1 MTGNSKHMHLK
12 SQWRCPSNIALVK
25 YWGKRDF
32 QLPVNP
38 SLSFA
43 LQHAYTETSM
53 ELTKPTAQK
62 VEFRFEGG
70 NFGFGERI
78 EKYLDHLSARMPWI
92 LTYTFRIESRN
103 SFPHSAGIASS
114 ASAYGALALCLAE
127 IDFVLSGKEPDGPE
141 FLRLASELARIGSG
155 SASRSVYPGFVLWG
169 KTQLFEASSDEFALH
184 LKDGIH
190 PVFFGLRDAILIVD
204 SGRKEVSSS
213 AGHKLMD
220 EHLFKRSRIAQAH
233 ENVNELYLALLTGNR
248 EKFIEVVEN
257 EALSLHAMMMTSN
270 PSIILLKPNTLELIS
285 RIRRF
290 REKSNIPVCFTID
303 AGPNIHLLYFQ
314 ANEAEVKKF
323 VDEELL
329 KYCENRRWIDD
340 CIGNGP
346 ERLAFDELR
355 SR

>member
-1 MTGNSKHMHLK
+1 MTGNSKHTNLK

-43 LQHAYTETSM
+43 LQHAYTETSV
-53 ELTKPTAQK
+53 ELTKPTGQK
-62 VEFRFEGG
+62 AEFRFEGG
-70 NFGFGERI
+70 NVGFADRL

-92 LTYTFRIESRN
+92 DQHSFRIESRN

-114 ASAYGALALCLAE
+114 ASAYGALALCLTE
-127 IDFVLSGKEPDGPE
+127 LDFIQAGKVPEGPD
-141 FLRLASELARIGSG
+141 FLRQASELARIGSG
-155 SASRSVYPGFVLWG
+155 SASRSVFPGFALWG
-169 KTQLFEASSDEFALH
+169 KTQLFESSSDEYAIP

-190 PVFFGLRDAILIVD
+190 PVFQGLHDAILLVD
-204 SGRKEVSSS
+204 PGRKEVSSS

-233 ENVNELYLALLTGNR
+233 EHIHALYLALLTGNQ
-248 EKFIEVVEN
+248 KNFVEVVEN

-270 PSIILLKPNTLELIS
+270 PSFILLKPNTLELIA
-285 RIRRF
+285 RIRHF
-290 REKSNIPVCFTID
+290 REKSGIPLCFTID
-303 AGPNIHLLYFQ
+303 AGPNVHLLYFQ
-314 ANEAEVKKF
+314 ENEAEVKAF
-323 VDEELL
+323 VDQELL

-340 CIGNGP
+340 RIGNGASP
-346 ERLAFDELR
+346 IP
-355 SR
+355 SKGGV